1 MFMHKN
7 NFYVFFGVWVA
18 ILPFTGIPGVW
29 KNGLIFASGIFIVLT
44 VVGPAILRDLTK
56 TKPIR
61 RKQKVSN
68 ENSDS
73 ALKINEAGAEQKVEL
88 AQESTGNEDHNNN
101 L

>member
-1 MFMHKN
+1 MLMHKN
-7 NFYVFFGVWVA
+7 NFYIFFGAWIA

-61 RKQKVSN
+61 KRQKVSN

-73 ALKINEAGAEQKVEL
+73 ALKISGVGAEQKVEL
-88 AQESTGNEDHNNN
+88 AQESISNEAHNKN